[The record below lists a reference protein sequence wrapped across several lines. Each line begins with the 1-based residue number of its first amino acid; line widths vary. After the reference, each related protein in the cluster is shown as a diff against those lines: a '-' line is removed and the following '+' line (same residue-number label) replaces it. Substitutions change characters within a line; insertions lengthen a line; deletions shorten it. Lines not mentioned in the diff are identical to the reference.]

1 MRSGREAVCLRAM
14 RTALH
19 GLVALCLLGLSGL
32 SGATTL
38 YRWVD
43 AQGVVHY
50 SDTPHEGAQVMQISG
65 AQTYHGTS
73 AATTAP
79 APGAT
84 AQSGKK
90 SEGYDSC
97 AITTPAPDSNLYAPD
112 SVTVSV
118 EVSPGLHDGDQLT
131 VQVDGRQLQAGT
143 EGGQSFL
150 IQGPER
156 GDHSVSAQVRSP
168 DGAMLCN
175 AAPVTFSV
183 TKPSVNSPNNPV
195 KPH

>member
-1 MRSGREAVCLRAM
+1 M

-32 SGATTL
+32 SVATTL

-50 SDTPHEGAQVMQISG
+50 SDTPHQGAEVMQISG

-73 AATTAP
+73 AAPPPSATAP
-79 APGAT
+79 PQPGKNT
-84 AQSGKK
+84 EPYQ
-90 SEGYDSC
+90 SC
-97 AITTPAPDSNLYAPD
+97 AITQPAPDAALYAPD
-112 SVTVSV
+112 SVAVSV
-118 EVSPGLHDGDQLT
+118 EVSPGLHDGDQWT
-131 VQVDGRQLQAGT
+131 VQVDGRQLQSAA
-143 EGGQSFL
+143 EGGQSFM
-150 IQGPER
+150 IPQPER
-156 GDHSVSAQVRSP
+156 GDHSISAQVRSP

>member
-1 MRSGREAVCLRAM
+1 M

-19 GLVALCLLGLSGL
+19 GLVALCLLGLGSL
-32 SGATTL
+32 SVAATL

-50 SDTPHEGAQVMQISG
+50 SDTPHEGAQVMHISG

-73 AATTAP
+73 TAP
-79 APGAT
+79 SSAAPP
-84 AQSGKK
+84 SPDKK
-90 SEGYDSC
+90 PQAYDSC
-97 AITTPAPDSNLYAPD
+97 LITQPAPSSSMYAPE
-112 SVTVSV
+112 SVAVNV
-118 EVSPGLHDGDQLT
+118 AVSPALQEGDTLT
-131 VQVDGRQLQAGT
+131 VQVDGQQLQSNT
-143 EGGQSFL
+143 EGGQSFVIL
-150 IQGPER
+150 QPER
-156 GDHSVSAQVRSP
+156 GDHSISAQVRSA

-175 AAPVTFSV
+175 APVVTFSV

>member
-1 MRSGREAVCLRAM
+1 M
-14 RTALH
+14 
-19 GLVALCLLGLSGL
+19 ALCLLGLSGL
-32 SGATTL
+32 SVATTL

-65 AQTYHGTS
+65 AQTYHGAS
-73 AATTAP
+73 TAP
-79 APGAT
+79 AAPGVT
-84 AQSGKK
+84 AAQPTGKK

-97 AITTPAPDSNLYAPD
+97 SITSPAPDSNLYAPD
-112 SVTVSV
+112 SVGVTV

-131 VQVDGRQLQAGT
+131 VQVDGRQLQGA
-143 EGGQSFL
+143 EGSQSFV
-150 IQGPER
+150 IQEPER
-156 GDHSVSAQVRSP
+156 GDHSISAQVRSS

>member
-1 MRSGREAVCLRAM
+1 MRI
-14 RTALH
+14 ALH
-19 GLVALCLLGLSGL
+19 GLVTLCLLGLSGL
-32 SGATTL
+32 SVATTL

-50 SDTPHEGAQVMQISG
+50 SDTPHQGAEVMQISG

-73 AATTAP
+73 AAPATPSAAAP
-79 APGAT
+79 PQAGNKPEPY
-84 AQSGKK
+84 Q
-90 SEGYDSC
+90 SC
-97 AITTPAPDSNLYAPD
+97 AITQPAPDASLYAPE
-112 SVTVSV
+112 SVAVSV

-131 VQVDGRQLQAGT
+131 VQVDGRQLEPT
-143 EGGQSFL
+143 VDGGQSFV
-150 IQGPER
+150 IPQPGR

-175 AAPVTFSV
+175 APQVTFSV
-183 TKPSVNSPNNPV
+183 TQPSVNSPNNPV

>member
-1 MRSGREAVCLRAM
+1 M

-131 VQVDGRQLQAGT
+131 VQVDDSGRAEGHRPVAGAGSGTGLAGMATRVGEAGGRVQAGPGPS
-143 EGGQSFL
+143 GGWRVE
-150 IQGPER
+150 IVVPR
-156 GDHSVSAQVRSP
+156 
-168 DGAMLCN
+168 
-175 AAPVTFSV
+175 
-183 TKPSVNSPNNPV
+183 
-195 KPH
+195 

>member
-1 MRSGREAVCLRAM
+1 M

-32 SGATTL
+32 SLATTL

-50 SDTPHEGAQVMQISG
+50 SDTPHEGAQVIQLQG

-73 AATTAP
+73 AAP
-79 APGAT
+79 ATPGAAAA
-84 AQSGKK
+84 AQPAKK
-90 SEGYDSC
+90 SEAYDSC
-97 AITTPAPDSNLYAPD
+97 AITTPAPDSALYAPD
-112 SVTVSV
+112 SVGVTV
-118 EVSPGLHDGDQLT
+118 EVSPGLREGDQLT
-131 VQVDGRQLQAGT
+131 VQVDGRQLQSN
-143 EGGQSFL
+143 GGQSFV
-150 IQGPER
+150 IAEPER
-156 GDHSVSAQVRSP
+156 GDHSVSAQVRSA

-175 AAPVTFSV
+175 ASPVTFSV
-183 TKPSVNSPNNPV
+183 TRPSVNSPNNPV

>member
-1 MRSGREAVCLRAM
+1 MRSGREAVCLGAM
-14 RTALH
+14 RTVLH

-32 SGATTL
+32 SVATTL

-65 AQTYHGTS
+65 AQTYHGAS
-73 AATTAP
+73 AAPPATVTRAP
-79 APGAT
+79 PQPGT
-84 AQSGKK
+84 K
-90 SEGYDSC
+90 SEPYQSC
-97 AITTPAPDSNLYAPD
+97 AITQPAPDSALYAPE
-112 SVTVSV
+112 SVAVSV

-131 VQVDGRQLQAGT
+131 VQVDGRQLQSNT
-143 EGGQSFL
+143 EGGQSFV
-150 IQGPER
+150 ISQPER

-175 AAPVTFSV
+175 APPVTFSV
-183 TKPSVNSPNNPV
+183 TRPSVNSPNNPV

>member
-1 MRSGREAVCLRAM
+1 MRSGREAVCLRAV

-19 GLVALCLLGLSGL
+19 VLVALCLLGLSGL
-32 SGATTL
+32 SVATTL

-50 SDTPHEGAQVMQISG
+50 SDTPHQGAEVMQISG
-65 AQTYHGTS
+65 AQTYHGAS
-73 AATTAP
+73 APPATPSVP
-79 APGAT
+79 APP
-84 AQSGKK
+84 QPGKK
-90 SEGYDSC
+90 PEGYDSC
-97 AITTPAPDSNLYAPD
+97 AITAPAPDSSLYAPE
-112 SVTVSV
+112 SVGVSV
-118 EVSPGLHDGDQLT
+118 AVSPALHEGDQLT
-131 VQVDGRQLQAGT
+131 VQVDGRQLDPTA
-143 EGGQSFL
+143 EGSQSFV
-150 IQGPER
+150 IAQPER

>member
-14 RTALH
+14 RTALQ
-19 GLVALCLLGLSGL
+19 GLVALCLLGLGGL
-32 SGATTL
+32 SLATTL

-50 SDTPHEGAQVMQISG
+50 SDTPHEGAQVIQISG
-65 AQTYHGTS
+65 AQTYHANS
-73 AATTAP
+73 AAPAVPGVTAAQQP
-79 APGAT
+79 ARKP
-84 AQSGKK
+84 
-90 SEGYDSC
+90 EPYDSC
-97 AITTPAPDSNLYAPD
+97 AIRTPAPDSNLYAPD
-112 SVTVSV
+112 SVAVSV

-131 VQVDGRQLQAGT
+131 VQVDGRQLQSA
-143 EGGQSFL
+143 EGVQSFV
-150 IQGPER
+150 IQEPER
-156 GDHSVSAQVRSP
+156 GDHSISAQVRSP
-168 DGAMLCN
+168 EGVMLCN